1 MGEDRFHDNQ
11 TRQTPACAGHAH
23 TGVLIIL
30 SVICQILVDF
40 IDHTQALS
48 WFIRIGLLTGSPSCR
63 RVSGR
68 RVLPHQGSP
77 KAQFNRFWG
86 DFLLAFRY

>member
-11 TRQTPACAGHAH
+11 TRQTLARAGHAH
-23 TGVLIIL
+23 IGVLIIL

-48 WFIRIGLLTGSPSCR
+48 WFIRIGLLRAARRRNSTGVLGGLPSSIDLGLR
-63 RVSGR
+63 S
-68 RVLPHQGSP
+68 S
-77 KAQFNRFWG
+77 
-86 DFLLAFRY
+86 